1 MPAARVPHRT
11 ADSLPTPLRTVPAL
25 GAAALTGMLT
35 ALSYPGQLSVWP
47 LALLASCPLY
57 VAVQGQSLV
66 RRIAY
71 GWLAGAVTVALSAH
85 WLPAAYQRIT
95 GASGASGA
103 ALQAL
108 FCAWH
113 GLDLAL
119 LVALAPALSAALP
132 RSLAWALAHVAAEL
146 CVPRLLPYS
155 YASTLHAA
163 PWALQSLSWLGPAS
177 VVFLLAGGHAALAE
191 AWLQRGQRTGARREL
206 LCWALA

>member
-11 ADSLPTPLRTVPAL
+11 ADSLTTPLRTVPAL

-35 ALSYPGQLSVWP
+35 ALSYPGQVSVWP

-71 GWLAGAVTVALSAH
+71 GWLAGSVTVALSAH

-95 GASGASGA
+95 GASEASGA

-119 LVALAPALSAALP
+119 LVVLAPALSAALP
-132 RSLAWALAHVAAEL
+132 RSLAWALEIPAIGVHHIQDVHGRIPPQSGTFGGAWL
-146 CVPRLLPYS
+146 GPLMFHLLPYIEQT
-155 YASTLHAA
+155 A
-163 PWALQSLSWLGPAS
+163 
-177 VVFLLAGGHAALAE
+177 
-191 AWLQRGQRTGARREL
+191 
-206 LCWALA
+206 